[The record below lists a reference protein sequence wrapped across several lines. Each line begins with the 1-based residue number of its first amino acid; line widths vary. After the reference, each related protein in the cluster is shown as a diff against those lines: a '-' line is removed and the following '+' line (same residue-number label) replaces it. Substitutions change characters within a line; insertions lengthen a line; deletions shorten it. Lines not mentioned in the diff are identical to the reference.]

1 MVIYGFEIDKGLGNT
16 LFDFDEGLRDK
27 LEFVN
32 KSILDLD
39 LSDVHPILADPS
51 RYSITGGGKRLRP
64 MICMLSAEVVGGD
77 YKDTREAF
85 LALELIHNGTLVHDD
100 IIDEDL
106 FRRGTPSVQVK
117 YDAKRAV
124 LTGDAL
130 LSLGLKYASMT
141 GNPKVVHMLAE
152 TALKM
157 VQGVALQTFFR
168 RKKVAE
174 NTYLKINYLKSGS
187 LFECAAALGSIVSS
201 DKPEDYEA
209 LGQFGRNFGDAYQI
223 RDDICGVYAETKH
236 DDLSRIDLLNGDV
249 TLPLIYALESEE
261 ISKQDV
267 STLMML
273 YLGEK
278 ETADIE
284 EIRRIYE
291 ESGALKRS
299 IKKMKDNA
307 RESIRW
313 LEKFEDSKAKSFLT
327 HLVDRYYISFSPES
341 RLEVVL

>member
-1 MVIYGFEIDKGLGNT
+1 M
-16 LFDFDEGLRDK
+16 FDFNEGLRDK
-27 LEFVN
+27 LAFVN

-39 LSDVHPILADPS
+39 LSDVHPILVDPA

-64 MICMLSAEVVGGD
+64 MICMLCAEVVGGD
-77 YKDTREAF
+77 YRDTREAF

-130 LSLGLKYASMT
+130 LSLGLKYASLT
-141 GNPKVVHMLAE
+141 GNLKVVHMLAE

-168 RKKVAE
+168 RQKVAE

-187 LFECAAALGSIVSS
+187 LFECAAALGGIVST
-201 DKPEDYEA
+201 DIPGDYET
-209 LGQFGRNFGDAYQI
+209 LGRFGRNFGDAYQI
-223 RDDICGVYAETKH
+223 RDDICGVYAETEH

-249 TLPLIYALESEE
+249 SLPLIYALESEE

-267 STLMML
+267 STLMMP
-273 YLGEK
+273 YLGE
-278 ETADIE
+278 EESADIE

-291 ESGALKRS
+291 ESGALRRS
-299 IKKMKDNA
+299 IAKMKYYA
-307 RESIRW
+307 IEGIRC
-313 LEKFEDSKAKSFLT
+313 LEDFENSKAKSFLI
-327 HLVDRYYISFSPES
+327 HLLNRYYISFSPES
-341 RLEVVL
+341 SRLEVVL

>member
-1 MVIYGFEIDKGLGNT
+1 
-16 LFDFDEGLRDK
+16 LREK

-32 KSILDLD
+32 QSILDLD

-51 RYSITGGGKRLRP
+51 KYSITGGGKRLRP
-64 MICMLSAEVVGGD
+64 MICMLCAEVIGGD
-77 YKDTREAF
+77 YRDTRKAF

-141 GNPKVVHMLAE
+141 RNPMVVQMLAE

-187 LFECAAALGSIVSS
+187 LFECAAALGGIIST

-209 LGQFGRNFGDAYQI
+209 LGKFGRNFGDAYQI
-223 RDDICGVYAETKH
+223 RDDICGVYAETEH

-249 TLPLIYALESEE
+249 SLPLIYALESEE
-261 ISKQDV
+261 TSKQDV

-278 ETADIE
+278 ETANIE

-291 ESGALKRS
+291 ESGALERS
-299 IKKMKDNA
+299 IVKMKNYA
-307 RESIRW
+307 KESIKC
-313 LEKFEDSKAKSFLT
+313 LEEFEDSEAKRFLT

-341 RLEVVL
+341 RLEVLL

>member
-1 MVIYGFEIDKGLGNT
+1 
-16 LFDFDEGLRDK
+16 
-27 LEFVN
+27 
-32 KSILDLD
+32 
-39 LSDVHPILADPS
+39 
-51 RYSITGGGKRLRP
+51 
-64 MICMLSAEVVGGD
+64 MLSAEVVGGD
-77 YKDTREAF
+77 YRDTREAF

-106 FRRGTPSVQVK
+106 FRRGIPSVHVK

-141 GNPKVVHMLAE
+141 GNLKVVHMLAE

-168 RKKVAE
+168 RQKVAE

-187 LFECAAALGSIVSS
+187 LFECAAALGGIVSS
-201 DKPEDYEA
+201 GIPSDYEA

-223 RDDICGVYAETKH
+223 RDDICGVYAETEH
-236 DDLSRIDLLNGDV
+236 DDLSRNDLLNGDV
-249 TLPLIYALESEE
+249 SLPLIYALESEL

-278 ETADIE
+278 ETADSE

-291 ESGALKRS
+291 ESGALGRS
-299 IKKMKDNA
+299 IMKMKDYA
-307 RESIRW
+307 KEGTRC
-313 LEKFEDSKAKSFLT
+313 LEGFEDSKAKSFLI
-327 HLVDRYYISFSPES
+327 HLLDRYYLCFSPES
-341 RLEVVL
+341 RLEIVL

>member
-1 MVIYGFEIDKGLGNT
+1 
-16 LFDFDEGLRDK
+16 LFNFDEGLRDK

-32 KSILDLD
+32 QSILELD

-64 MICMLSAEVVGGD
+64 MICMLCAEVVGGD
-77 YKDTREAF
+77 YRDTKEAF

-124 LTGDAL
+124 LTGEAL
-130 LSLGLKYASMT
+130 LSLGLKYASLT
-141 GNPKVVHMLAE
+141 GNTKVVNMLAE

-187 LFECAAALGSIVSS
+187 LFECAAALGGMVST
-201 DKPEDYEA
+201 DFPGNYKA
-209 LGQFGRNFGDAYQI
+209 LSQFGRHFGDAYQI

-236 DDLSRIDLLNGDV
+236 DDLSRIDLQNGDMS
-249 TLPLIYALESEE
+249 LPLIYALESEE
-261 ISKQDV
+261 ISKQDL

-273 YLGEK
+273 YFGEK

-291 ESGALKRS
+291 KSGALKRS
-299 IKKMKDNA
+299 IMKMKDYA
-307 RESIRW
+307 KGGIRW
-313 LEKFEDSKAKSFLT
+313 LEEFEDSKAKNFLI
-327 HLVDRYYISFSPES
+327 HLLDRYYLSFSPES
-341 RLEVVL
+341 RLEVVM

>member
-1 MVIYGFEIDKGLGNT
+1 
-16 LFDFDEGLRDK
+16 
-27 LEFVN
+27 
-32 KSILDLD
+32 
-39 LSDVHPILADPS
+39 
-51 RYSITGGGKRLRP
+51 
-64 MICMLSAEVVGGD
+64 MICMLCAEVVGGD
-77 YKDTREAF
+77 YRDTREAF

-168 RKKVAE
+168 RQKVAE

-187 LFECAAALGSIVSS
+187 LFECAAALGGIVSS
-201 DKPEDYEA
+201 DRLGDYEA

-236 DDLSRIDLLNGDV
+236 DDLSRNDILNGDV
-249 TLPLIYALESEE
+249 SLPLIYALESEE

-278 ETADIE
+278 ETADTE
-284 EIRRIYE
+284 EVRRIYE
-291 ESGALKRS
+291 ESGALGRS
-299 IKKMKDNA
+299 IVKMKDYA
-307 RESIRW
+307 KEGTRW
-313 LEKFEDSKAKSFLT
+313 LDKFENSKAKSFLV
-327 HLVDRYYISFSPES
+327 HLLDRYYLSFSPESS

>member
-1 MVIYGFEIDKGLGNT
+1 
-16 LFDFDEGLRDK
+16 
-27 LEFVN
+27 
-32 KSILDLD
+32 
-39 LSDVHPILADPS
+39 
-51 RYSITGGGKRLRP
+51 
-64 MICMLSAEVVGGD
+64 MLCAEVVGGD
-77 YKDTREAF
+77 YRDTREAF

-106 FRRGTPSVQVK
+106 FRRGTSSVQVK

-141 GNPKVVHMLAE
+141 GNTKVVHLLAE

-168 RKKVAE
+168 RKMVAE

-187 LFECAAALGSIVSS
+187 LFECAATLGGIVSS
-201 DKPEDYEA
+201 DLPGDYKP
-209 LGQFGRNFGDAYQI
+209 LGKFGRNFGDAYQI

-236 DDLSRIDLLNGDV
+236 DDLSRNDLLNGDIS
-249 TLPLIYALESEE
+249 LPLIYALKSEE

-278 ETADIE
+278 GTANIE

-291 ESGALKRS
+291 ESGALERS
-299 IKKMKDNA
+299 ITKMKDYAN
-307 RESIRW
+307 ESIKW
-313 LEKFEDSKAKSFLT
+313 LEEFEDTKAKSFLV
-327 HLVDRYYISFSPES
+327 HLLDRYYVSFSLER
-341 RLEVVL
+341 RLEAVL